1 MRAVMETP
9 TQGFLTTNWRRSS
22 SVPATRTPTERRW
35 PELSDH
41 LAKRELLY
49 TVVGLGR
56 LTYGDIDTIGT
67 VRRVDDHRDELS
79 TGHLEIPGFGHDHFI
94 SNPLRRLKSIAALYE
109 DFIAPI
115 QMSTIAK

>member
-1 MRAVMETP
+1 M
-9 TQGFLTTNWRRSS
+9 
-22 SVPATRTPTERRW
+22 
-35 PELSDH
+35 
-41 LAKRELLY
+41 
-49 TVVGLGR
+49 VGLGR

-115 QMSTIAK
+115 QMSTIAKMITTPDAVLFA